1 MSEILIKGME
11 MPKSCETCQLATV
24 SYYYTWCPLT
34 KCFMK
39 RGYSFKNCPL
49 VELPPH
55 GDLIDRDFIKNNG
68 ISLNDAPTVI
78 PASEE
83 D

>member
-1 MSEILIKGME
+1 MSEILIKGMS
-11 MPKSCETCQLATV
+11 MPKSNLPYGAHIIIKPNGDV
-24 SYYYTWCPLT
+24 VDYLNGSVFA
-34 KCFMK
+34 KA
-39 RGYSFKNCPL
+39 
-49 VELPPH
+49 VALPPH
-55 GDLIDRDFIKNNG
+55 GDLCDRDFIKNNG